1 MFRIA
6 MLVITSSVFLVSAAP
21 VLAQDEDP
29 GTRLITLTSFTVPPG
44 QASQDFW
51 AVVDKYLF
59 PADKANPHILSERIA
74 GHYFGSGQNVYI
86 ITEYED
92 LAALQKAEE
101 WSDENF
107 DKDYPEG
114 SAARDSADAAFE
126 KSFLPYF
133 IPHEDQILQASL
145 RRVK

>member
-29 GTRLITLTSFTVPPG
+29 GTRIVTITSFTVPPG
-44 QASQDFW
+44 QASEDFW
-51 AVVDKYLF
+51 AVVDKYLV
-59 PADKANPHILSERIA
+59 PATKANPHILSQRLASHYYGA
-74 GHYFGSGQNVYI
+74 GHNVWF

-92 LAALQKAEE
+92 LSAIQKSDE
-101 WSDENF
+101 WSNQNF
-107 DKDYPEG
+107 DEQYPEG
-114 SAARDSADAAFE
+114 SAARDSSDAAFE
-126 KSFLPYF
+126 KSFTPYF
-133 IPHEDQILQASL
+133 TPHEDQLLTANL

>member
-51 AVVDKYLF
+51 AAVDKYQF
-59 PADKANPHILSERIA
+59 PADKANPHILSERVA
-74 GHYFGSGQNVYI
+74 SHYFGSGHNVWI

-92 LAALQKAEE
+92 LSALQKADE
-101 WSDENF
+101 WNNENF
-107 DKDYPEG
+107 DKEYPEG
-114 SAARDSADAAFE
+114 SAARDSANAAFE
-126 KSFLPYF
+126 KGFTPYF
-133 IPHEDQILQASL
+133 TPHEDQILRANL

>member
-6 MLVITSSVFLVSAAP
+6 MFVVTSSVLLIAATP
-21 VLAQDEDP
+21 VLAQDEAP

-44 QASQDFW
+44 QSLQDFW

-59 PADKANPHILSERIA
+59 PSDKANPHILSERVA
-74 GHYFGSGQNVYI
+74 SHYFGSGHNVWI

-92 LAALQKAEE
+92 LAAVQKAEE
-101 WSDENF
+101 WNSEQF
-107 DKDYPEG
+107 EKEYPEG
-114 SAARDSADAAFE
+114 SAARDSADAAFQ
-126 KSFLPYF
+126 KGFTPF
-133 IPHEDQILQASL
+133 FTPHEDQILRANL

>member
-6 MLVITSSVFLVSAAP
+6 MLVITSSVFLVLARP
-21 VLAQDEDP
+21 VLAQDEDA

-44 QASQDFW
+44 QSTQDFW

-59 PADKANPHILSERIA
+59 PADKANPHILSERMA
-74 GHYFGSGQNVYI
+74 SHYFGSGHNVWI

-92 LAALQKAEE
+92 MAALQKAEE

-107 DKDYPEG
+107 EKQYPEG

-126 KSFLPYF
+126 KGFTPF
-133 IPHEDQILQASL
+133 FTPHDDQILRANL